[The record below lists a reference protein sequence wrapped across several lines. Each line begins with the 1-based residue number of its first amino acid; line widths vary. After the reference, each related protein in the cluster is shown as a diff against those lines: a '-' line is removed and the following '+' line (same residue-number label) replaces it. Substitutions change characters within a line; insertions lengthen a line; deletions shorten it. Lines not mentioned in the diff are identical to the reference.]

1 MIVIRKL
8 AAAAI
13 ALSLSSSVL
22 AYGPHGHRHYHHH
35 HRHGSQWIGP
45 AVAGVVLGSVIA
57 NAYARPPLVIQEPV
71 YVNPVPPTVVVPTQ
85 CWIEFTNPYTGIRE
99 TQLVDC
105 KRISSAQ

>member
-1 MIVIRKL
+1 MIRKL

-35 HRHGSQWIGP
+35 HRHGSHWVGP
-45 AVAGVVLGSVIA
+45 AVAGVVLGTVIA

-71 YVNPVPPTVVVPTQ
+71 YVNPCLRP
-85 CWIEFTNPYTGIRE
+85 
-99 TQLVDC
+99 
-105 KRISSAQ
+105 